1 MFIETK
7 KIRVEYTRA
16 SKLKN
21 AHPYSR
27 TQSWLVFQCDCC
39 GARFERAQSRMDP
52 KRKDNRYYHVC
63 SNCDAKRFA
72 QKRGVDRRRLWDL
85 SVSSETEL
93 GRI

>member
-1 MFIETK
+1 MYIETK
-7 KIRVEYTRA
+7 KIRVEYTRT

-27 TQSWLVFQCDCC
+27 TQTWLVLQCDNCESL
-39 GARFERAQSRMDP
+39 FERLLSSMDS
-52 KRKDNRYYHVC
+52 KRKSNRYYHVC

-72 QKRGVDRRRLWDL
+72 QKKGVDRRKLWDL
-85 SVSSETEL
+85 PVDSETEL

>member
-1 MFIETK
+1 MYIETK
-7 KIRVEYTRA
+7 KIRVEYTRT

-27 TQSWLVFQCDCC
+27 MQTWLVLQCDSCESL
-39 GARFERAQSRMDP
+39 FERLLSSMDS
-52 KRKDNRYYHVC
+52 KRKSNRYYHVC

-72 QKRGVDRRRLWDL
+72 QKKGVDRRKLWDL
-85 SVSSETEL
+85 PVDSETEL

>member
-1 MFIETK
+1 MYIETK
-7 KIRVEYTRA
+7 KVRVEYTRI

-27 TQSWLVFQCDCC
+27 TQSLLIFSCDCC
-39 GARFERAQSRMDP
+39 GAVFERAQSRMDP
-52 KRKDNRYYHVC
+52 RRKDNRYYHVC

-72 QKRGVDRRRLWDL
+72 QKRGVERRTLWDL
-85 SVSSETEL
+85 SASSDAEL